1 MLKNVINSCCFLL
14 FLISF
19 LILSLSSCKEKRH
32 HLIEDV
38 TNKIRHKND
47 TVGVSYILRQMH
59 GVWVERKYL
68 SALKDKRSI
77 TEANKIFPSG
87 LTVLNLDTRH
97 FLGDSLPFVGLNTN
111 DFQALKGCVHFY
123 REKNGRIEIEMD
135 IHNKNLLYGNIERYL
150 TFEPM
155 EFDDFLVI
163 EQDYGANFGSE
174 KPVKDRYIKVSEDV
188 SDKIY
193 QYDPLF
199 GIEVFTRRFL
209 KGSYNVYNEENRLVM
224 KGLFLNEDGTIS
236 NHPFAKYRLLAWTGF
251 DALMI
256 QGLPI
261 IEEQN
266 KPNGRYFGL
275 KRRGN
280 SLLLYQ
286 IIKDTKT
293 DQIRMGNLLFTMKRR
308 K

>member
-1 MLKNVINSCCFLL
+1 MLNNTTNNCFFLL
-14 FLISF
+14 LFVSF
-19 LILSLSSCKEKRH
+19 LILFMSSCRKKRH

-38 TNKIRHKND
+38 TNKIRHKKD
-47 TVGVSYILRQMH
+47 TVGVSDILQQIH

-68 SALKDKRSI
+68 SILKGKGSI
-77 TEANKIFPSG
+77 TEANKMFPSG
-87 LTVLNLDTRH
+87 LTVFNFDTRH

-111 DFQALKGCVHFY
+111 DFQALRGVVHFF
-123 REKNGRIEIEMD
+123 RQKNGRVEIEMD
-135 IHNKNLLYGNIERYL
+135 VHNNTLLYGNVERFI

-155 EFDDFLVI
+155 EFDDFLVL
-163 EQDYGANFGSE
+163 EQDYGASLGNESAI
-174 KPVKDRYIKVSEDV
+174 KDRYIKVSKDV

-209 KGSYNVYNEENRLVM
+209 KGNYNVYNSDNQLVM
-224 KGLFLNEDGTIS
+224 RGLNLNEDGTIT

-261 IEEQN
+261 VEEQN
-266 KPNGRYFGL
+266 KPNHRYFGL
-275 KRRGN
+275 QKRGN
-280 SLLLYQ
+280 NLFLHQ
-286 IIKDTKT
+286 IIKDAKT
-293 DQIRMGNLLFTMKRR
+293 DQVMMGNLLFTMKRQ